1 MELEDERVTYLRDLQ
16 SALTARQLSSR
27 LAVTVYQGE
36 LTPTLCCDP
45 YLGQA
50 AVRVVDDQFTF
61 LGVTTPRVRVP
72 VTDPAECVNQLVRQR
87 AGKVATFPGS
97 V

>member
-1 MELEDERVTYLRDLQ
+1 MELEDERVIYLRDLQ
-16 SALTARQLSSR
+16 KALTARQLGSR

-50 AVRVVDDQFTF
+50 AVRVQDEQYTF
-61 LGVTTPRVRVP
+61 LGITTPRVQVP
-72 VTDPAECVNQLVRQR
+72 VTDPAECVDRLVGER
-87 AGKVATFPGS
+87 AGRISGS
-97 V
+97 S

>member
-1 MELEDERVTYLRDLQ
+1 MELEDERVIYLRDLQ
-16 SALTARQLSSR
+16 NALADRQLGSR

-50 AVRVVDDQFTF
+50 AVRVQDDQYTF
-61 LGVTTPRVRVP
+61 LGITTPRVRVP
-72 VTDPAECVNQLVRQR
+72 VTDPAECVNRLVRER
-87 AGKVATFPGS
+87 AGRINGS
-97 V
+97 A

>member
-1 MELEDERVTYLRDLQ
+1 MELEDTRVIYLRDLQ
-16 SALTARQLSSR
+16 SALTARR
-27 LAVTVYQGE
+27 LGSKLARTVYRGE

-50 AVRVVDDQFTF
+50 AVRVEDDQFTF
-61 LGVTTPRVRVP
+61 PGVTTPRVRVP
-72 VTDPAECVNQLVRQR
+72 VNRPGEGVERLITER
-87 AGKVATFPGS
+87 AGRVAGI

>member
-1 MELEDERVTYLRDLQ
+1 MYE
-16 SALTARQLSSR
+16 
-27 LAVTVYQGE
+27 GE

-50 AVRVVDDQFTF
+50 AVRVVDNQYTF
-61 LGVTTPRVRVP
+61 LGVTTPRVRVS

-87 AGKVATFPGS
+87 AGLVTGS
-97 V
+97 P

>member
-1 MELEDERVTYLRDLQ
+1 MELEDERVIYLRDLQ
-16 SALTARQLSSR
+16 NALDERQLGSR

-50 AVRVVDDQFTF
+50 AVRVQDDQYTF
-61 LGVTTPRVRVP
+61 LGLTTPRVRVP
-72 VTDPAECVNQLVRQR
+72 VTDPAECVNRLVRER
-87 AGKVATFPGS
+87 AGRISGS
-97 V
+97 T